1 MSGDRSPADAD
12 LAMNTTLDHQQR
24 KGRFGRAVTSD
35 DARAAG
41 AAADGPDER
50 FTTLDYVVDPT
61 AVADA
66 IVERLLAGRTLRL
79 PSRR

>member
-1 MSGDRSPADAD
+1 MD
-12 LAMNTTLDHQQR
+12 TTLDHQLR

-41 AAADGPDER
+41 SAADGPDER
-50 FTTLDYVVDPT
+50 FETLGYAVDAR

-79 PSRR
+79 PPRR